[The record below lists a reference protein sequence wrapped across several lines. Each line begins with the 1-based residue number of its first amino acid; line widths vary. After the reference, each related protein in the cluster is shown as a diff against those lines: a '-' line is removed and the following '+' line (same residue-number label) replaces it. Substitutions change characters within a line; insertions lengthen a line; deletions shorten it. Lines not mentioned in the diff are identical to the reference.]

1 MDGVAVQGPVPCAR
15 RRRQRG
21 AAWAFAAVGRGR
33 LGGQPRCMRSE
44 GRAVPTASSARLRA
58 RGPAT
63 GAARCERGC
72 SGWNVVVVG
81 VAVVVAVAVA
91 VAIWDAVT
99 VARRADVLPNSF
111 TCGNSTSARA

>member
-72 SGWNVVVVG
+72 SGSWSG
-81 VAVVVAVAVA
+81 SRSWSRSRLRLRSRSGTRSPSRAVRTCSRTPSPAG
-91 VAIWDAVT
+91 T
-99 VARRADVLPNSF
+99 QLPLVL
-111 TCGNSTSARA
+111 